1 MIIALIIQTGKKLSS
16 VKGHKSQINDM
27 QFNKD
32 GTMFV
37 TASKD
42 HTAKLFDSESLM
54 LLKTYK
60 TERPVNSATIS
71 PIFDHVSLIYSKI
84 SSIISS
90 LLWFYVYIMLQ
101 LLNVQCISLFLSVGG
116 SWRWSGRHGRNHD
129 VRATRQ
135 I

>member
-1 MIIALIIQTGKKLSS
+1 
-16 VKGHKSQINDM
+16 M

-71 PIFDHVSLIYSKI
+71 PIYDHVRYFITTNCKLY
-84 SSIISS
+84 
-90 LLWFYVYIMLQ
+90 LL
-101 LLNVQCISLFLSVGG
+101 LLNILCILGCIR
-116 SWRWSGRHGRNHD
+116 RWSRCHGCNNNFSKARK
-129 VRATRQ
+129 

>member
-1 MIIALIIQTGKKLSS
+1 
-16 VKGHKSQINDM
+16 M

-42 HTAKLFDSESLM
+42 HTAKLFDSESLV

-71 PIFDHVSLIYSKI
+71 PIFDHVRDFVFQTYPIIGALESWEKKI
-84 SSIISS
+84 E
-90 LLWFYVYIMLQ
+90 Y
-101 LLNVQCISLFLSVGG
+101 
-116 SWRWSGRHGRNHD
+116 
-129 VRATRQ
+129 
-135 I
+135 